1 MTESADGVHKANRVD
16 VGLHV
21 IFCANAF
28 VALISAS
35 ATKRVFDITFF
46 FAINYIDV
54 VFPLLFHIRR
64 LRVLNH
70 GGHCHSACDVT
81 PSVPISLEQR
91 HRRHSMPPIVSV
103 YYLDVSFISPS
114 IE

>member
-21 IFCANAF
+21 ISCANAF

-46 FAINYIDV
+46 FAINYID
-54 VFPLLFHIRR
+54 P
-64 LRVLNH
+64 
-70 GGHCHSACDVT
+70 
-81 PSVPISLEQR
+81 
-91 HRRHSMPPIVSV
+91 
-103 YYLDVSFISPS
+103 
-114 IE
+114 